1 MSEYFTQILTE
12 FFLVHDVNPQLNSM
26 TELVNGKKLKERT
39 FKMEKGKKDKGRKVT
54 IRTIMAGKENL
65 KWINENINESKC
77 IGMHGE
83 NNEKGKWKSHE
94 KVTVEQEFVE
104 LGICVLL
111 FIINYIL
118 EKSPWMCKEWKV
130 NCYIMKEEGYFL
142 NKAKIL

>member
-83 NNEKGKWKSHE
+83 NNEKGK
-94 KVTVEQEFVE
+94 
-104 LGICVLL
+104 
-111 FIINYIL
+111 
-118 EKSPWMCKEWKV
+118 
-130 NCYIMKEEGYFL
+130 
-142 NKAKIL
+142 